1 MHEFLAKQWLLLIV
15 ALPIYWL
22 WYTLWYQKRKIIIP
36 LSLAP
41 EKRNSISAAYI
52 IPYLRFL
59 PEFFFSIALLFMIG
73 AMAEPVT
80 LGKPIKQDFSG
91 RLITLAIDLSASME
105 TPDISPNRFQYALK
119 LMKTIIT
126 NSGADLIGLV
136 IFAQEAYQ
144 YIPPTGDKTALLRAL
159 NLLKIEP
166 KFKEGTA
173 LGNAIAVAI
182 QQQEKYTSRS
192 KNIIALSDGVNNAGE
207 FEPTSA
213 AAFAQHK
220 GSKVHAVAIG
230 RKQLEQ
236 VIKNDSQIMQTAFDA
251 ELLEKMTA
259 EGKGVFIEA
268 NQALPPQELLAPL
281 FQELQKQPQDISYY
295 LYYKTQEPLYPQYI
309 AYASI
314 CFLLGA
320 LMQFVGFY
328 NPLE

>member
-1 MHEFLAKQWLLLIV
+1 MQDFLAGEWLSLLI
-15 ALPIYWL
+15 ALPIYWV
-22 WYTLWYQKRKIIIP
+22 WYGLWYQKRKIIIP

-41 EKRNSISAAYI
+41 EKKDFIGAAY

-59 PEFFFSIALLFMIG
+59 PEFFFSIALIFMIA

-91 RLITLAIDLSASME
+91 RLITIAIDLSASME
-105 TPDISPNRFQYALK
+105 TPDISPDRFQYALK
-119 LMKTIIT
+119 LMKTIIA
-126 NSGADLIGLV
+126 NSGTDLIGLV

-144 YIPPTGDKTALLRAL
+144 YIPPTGDKSALIRAL
-159 NLLKIEP
+159 NHLKIEH

-182 QQQEKYTSRS
+182 EQQEKYTSVS

-207 FEPTSA
+207 FEPTST
-213 AAFAQHK
+213 AAFARHK
-220 GSKVHAVAIG
+220 GSKVHAIAIG

-236 VIKNDSQIMQTAFDA
+236 VVKNNSQIMQTAFQTDI
-251 ELLEKMTA
+251 LEEMTA
-259 EGKGVFIEA
+259 KGKGIFIEA
-268 NQALPPQELLAPL
+268 NETTPPKQLLEPL
-281 FQELQKQPQDISYY
+281 FDEINKQPPDIPYH
-295 LYYKTQEPLYPQYI
+295 LYYKTQERSHLEYI

-320 LMQFVGFY
+320 LMQFLGFY